1 MLIRFTVENFLSFNQ
16 RLDFN
21 MIASPEE
28 RHKHHI
34 TKGPA
39 ENDIGLLRTSIIYG
53 PNAAGKSNILKAMAF
68 AKQFIVEGVKR
79 DKNIQVQ
86 PFKLDPQ
93 CLQKTTRFE
102 FEFRSQ
108 DRNYAYGFVVDDTK
122 VHEEWLFEIG
132 LKLESPIYER
142 DPQGTRFNFDHEL
155 FLNLP
160 EEDKQRLAFEV
171 KGTRENLLFLTN
183 CQERN
188 IKLFQAVFEWF
199 EDVLQVVF
207 PNAKIVAFP
216 FAFKENQE
224 FHSFFNTILE
234 AFDFGININIAPAS
248 LEQVNIPKEAQ
259 ELIKFR
265 KNVAVTFSL
274 DGNEYV
280 MEKTEGGTSEL
291 LEMITTPKKCNGARV
306 FFEMAEESR
315 GTQRMIN
322 LIPLLKTLL
331 SKPGRVLI
339 IDEIENSLHVLL
351 IKKLFE
357 LVLSN
362 HHFVNTESQLI
373 ATTHKV
379 HLLDLKNLFRKDEIW
394 LVEKDHMGQSIA
406 YSLANAEI
414 DHLDLMNGYLNG
426 RFGALPFVRNIR
438 ELVVMHK
445 IEVNRSSPPVIVAGG
460 EERKPVF
467 PPSSQ
472 RPEEPRAE
480 VKSDCITTQSTTT
493 RELELEH

>member
-1 MLIRFTVENFLSFNQ
+1 
-16 RLDFN
+16 

-53 PNAAGKSNILKAMAF
+53 PNAAGKSNIFKAMAF

-79 DKNIQVQ
+79 DKPIPVQ

-132 LKLESPIYER
+132 LKLELPIFER
-142 DPQGTRFNFDHEL
+142 DLQGTRFNFDHEL
-155 FLNLP
+155 LLNLSD
-160 EEDKQRLAFEV
+160 EEKQRLAFEV

-207 PNAKIVAFP
+207 PNANIMAFP
-216 FAFKENQE
+216 FAFKDNQE
-224 FHSFFNTILE
+224 FHNFFNAILE
-234 AFDFGININIAPAS
+234 AFDFGININIVPAY

-274 DGNEYV
+274 DDNEYV
-280 MEKTEGGTSEL
+280 MEKNAGGTSEL
-291 LEMITTPKKCNGARV
+291 LEMRTTPKKCNDTRV

-351 IKKLFE
+351 IKKVFE
-357 LVLSN
+357 LMLDN
-362 HHFVNTESQLI
+362 YHFINTESQLI

-394 LVEKDHMGQSIA
+394 LVEKDRVGQSVA
-406 YSLANAEI
+406 YSLANADI

-426 RFGALPFVRNIR
+426 RFGALPFVRDIR
-438 ELVVMHK
+438 KLAVMHK
-445 IEVNRSSPPVIVAGG
+445 VVVSRSSTLTPVSEG
-460 EERKPVF
+460 EGKKLVF
-467 PPSSQ
+467 PPSSL
-472 RPEEPRAE
+472 RPEEPGPAVRSAF
-480 VKSDCITTQSTTT
+480 ITTQSTTT
-493 RELELEH
+493 RELEWEN